1 MANTDILV
9 YDSLQRSNIPVREKN
24 VITSWIEKVSGA
36 ALAPRPLSRS
46 RAVVDEGISFLN
58 TFRQYSEGSLV
69 GVTLGAIHAEVGLD
83 IKGVPIDGTAGVAA
97 GIGSV
102 LLGGST
108 DLVNIGSHA
117 SCVYSFRKIHS
128 LRAEMI
134 RAKGGV
140 PYGTTSPGVAM
151 AGESD
156 EDPIVK
162 AAKAMGK

>member
-9 YDSLQRSNIPVREKN
+9 YDSLAKSNIPVREKN
-24 VITSWIEKVSGA
+24 QITSWIEKVSGLPLA
-36 ALAPRPLSRS
+36 APRR

-69 GVTLGAIHAEVGLD
+69 GAALGAVHAEFGLD
-83 IKGVPIDGTAGVAA
+83 VKGVAVDGTAGVAA

-117 SCVYSFRKIHS
+117 SCVYSFRKIHA
-128 LRAEMI
+128 LRSEMI

-140 PYGTTSPGVAM
+140 PRGVAQQGAAM

-156 EDPIVK
+156 EDPIVT